1 MIRSLLKNWKLNSI
15 AVFSLAIALG
25 LAVVALSVSDT
36 ILLRP
41 PAAND
46 PGRLVTIFTIAR
58 DGTKNNL
65 SYLDFHYI
73 RDHSQTFSGVAGY
86 NYGISKTVTH
96 FNGRDELSLIN
107 TVSDNYFS
115 VLEIKPFLGRFF
127 SSGDDDKKLPSAIL
141 TYSCWKRWGADPHVV
156 GKTVTINHQELN
168 IVGVAPKQYIG
179 PVFGI
184 GTDVVLNLATDDQAT
199 LGNRE
204 ERIVLLAG
212 RLNPGATRAQAR
224 AEVQALWNQLIA
236 AFPSSERNPYAEV
249 TAATLLHPDWMR
261 PAQLI
266 SAVLIAVVL
275 LILLIACA
283 NVANLLLA
291 LATQR
296 RQEALIKTAL
306 GATRARLIVEFLKES
321 TVICALGG
329 VIGYLMAAA
338 VLNRFSRFDAAFPVF
353 GSMQLAADL
362 HPGALVFVLMLG
374 LTLAASLAAGLAPAL
389 YASKLDLAAALSG
402 EIAIGGTRRGIIRNT
417 VVIVQV
423 AVCTLV
429 LAGTGMCLRS
439 LHNLRQIDPGFS
451 ARNIVAMWSFSGLD
465 GLSPEQ
471 GLRRYDD
478 LRRGAEQLYGVES
491 AAIALDMPLGGDSS
505 DREEV
510 RLPDH
515 PERIFINCTTTDEN
529 YFSTLGIRLLEG
541 RTFQATDREKSP
553 GVIVINHFM
562 AEKYWP
568 GQDAIGRT
576 LRLANGNRPM
586 TVVGI
591 AADGKYDDLD
601 EAPRP
606 YLYLALRQ
614 NYQPGVML
622 IARTHGDPRLWIEPL
637 SRMARDLGVGQPLP
651 PITMENWMHLTLFIP
666 LATLAAVSGLSALGL
681 LLATVGLYGA
691 ISYSVSER
699 RRELGIRVAL
709 GARPVQLLSMVFRET
724 LATTGGGIFAGLLL
738 GIAAST
744 LLSSQLYGIHRLEW
758 AVLAPVACAMAALS
772 LAIAYLAAHRWIR
785 MDPME
790 AVRHT

>member
-15 AVFSLAIALG
+15 AVFSLAIAMG
-25 LAVVALSVSDT
+25 LAVLALSVSDT

-41 PAAND
+41 PAGTD

-65 SYLDFHYI
+65 SYLDYHYL
-73 RDHSQTFSGVAGY
+73 RDHSRTLSGVAGY
-86 NYGISKTVTH
+86 NYGISKIVTR
-96 FNGRDELSLIN
+96 FNGNDELSLTN
-107 TVSDNYFS
+107 AVSDNYFS
-115 VLEIKPFLGRFF
+115 VLGIQPFLGRFF
-127 SSGDDDKKLPSAIL
+127 SPGDDDRKLPAAIL

-156 GKTVTINHQELN
+156 GKTVTINHHELT
-168 IVGVAPKQYIG
+168 ILGVAPKQYLG
-179 PVFGI
+179 TVFGI
-184 GTDVVLNLATDDQAT
+184 GADVILNLATDDEAT
-199 LGNRE
+199 LSNRE
-204 ERIVLLAG
+204 YRLVLLAG

-224 AEVQALWNQLIA
+224 TEAQALWGQLVSA
-236 AFPSSERNPYAEV
+236 YPSSERNPYAEV
-249 TAATLLHPDWMR
+249 TAATLLHPDWVR

-291 LATQR
+291 LAAQR

-306 GATRARLIVEFLKES
+306 GATRTRLIAEFLKES
-321 TVICALGG
+321 TAICAFGG
-329 VIGYLMAAA
+329 SIGYLLAVA
-338 VLNRFSRFDAAFPVF
+338 VLNRFSRFDAEFPVF
-353 GSMQLAADL
+353 GSMPLAADL
-362 HPGALVFVLMLG
+362 HPGTLVFTLILA
-374 LTLAASLAAGLAPAL
+374 LTLGASLAAGLAPAL

-402 EIAIGGTRRGIIRNT
+402 EIAIGGSRRGIIRNT

-429 LAGTGMCLRS
+429 LAGTGLCERS
-439 LHNLRQIDPGFS
+439 LHNLQRVDPGFS
-451 ARNIVAMWSFSGLD
+451 ARNIVALWSFSGLD
-465 GLSPEQ
+465 GLSPED
-471 GLRRYDD
+471 GLKRYDD
-478 LRRGAEQLYGVES
+478 LRRGAEQIYGVES

-505 DREEV
+505 DREEI

-515 PERIFINCTTTDEN
+515 PERIFIDCTRVDEN
-529 YFSTLGIRLLEG
+529 YFSTLGIRLLSG
-541 RTFQATDREKSP
+541 RTFQTSDQQKST
-553 GVIVINHFM
+553 GVILINHLM

-568 GQDAIGRT
+568 NQNAIGRT
-576 LRLANGNRPM
+576 VRLANGNRLM

-591 AADGKYDDLD
+591 VADGKYDDLD

-637 SRMARDLGVGQPLP
+637 SRMARQLGVSQPLP
-651 PITMENWMHLTLFIP
+651 PITMENWMHLTLFVP
-666 LATLAAVSGLSALGL
+666 LATLACVSGLSALGL

-709 GARPVQLLSMVFRET
+709 GARPAQLMGMVFRET
-724 LATTGGGIFAGLLL
+724 LATAGAGIIAGLLL
-738 GIAAST
+738 AIVTST
-744 LLSSQLYGIHRLEW
+744 LLRAQFFGVNRLEW
-758 AVLAPVACAMAALS
+758 AVLAPVACAMGALS
-772 LAIAYLAAHRWIR
+772 IIIAWLAARRWIR
-785 MDPME
+785 MDPMQ
-790 AVRHT
+790 AVRHA